1 MEILREMVQ
10 VLTKYKT
17 RHIEVLG
24 NPTENKSQ
32 VYEFYEGIADGTF
45 DSDEA
50 AAAHFFDGN
59 VRNQSYKNLKTRLK
73 NRLINTVFFVEA
85 NDSMFNE
92 YEKAYLNC
100 YKDWAAA
107 KKKLIF

>member
-17 RHIEVLG
+17 KNIEVLG
-24 NPTENKSQ
+24 NPTDTPSQ
-32 VYEFYEGIADGTF
+32 VYEFYSGIADGTF
-45 DSDEA
+45 TSDED

-85 NDSMFNE
+85 NYSMFNE
-92 YEKAYLNC
+92 YEKAL
-100 YKDWAAA
+100 
-107 KKKLIF
+107 L